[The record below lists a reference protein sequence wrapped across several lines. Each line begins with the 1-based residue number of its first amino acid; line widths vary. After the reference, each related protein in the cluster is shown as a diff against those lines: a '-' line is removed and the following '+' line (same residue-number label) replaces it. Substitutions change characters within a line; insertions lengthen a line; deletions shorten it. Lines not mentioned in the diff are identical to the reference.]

1 MNTLSTTT
9 TGAAPEPI
17 WTPDP
22 ERVARARITE
32 FADFAAARTG
42 AVYPDYHDLWN
53 FSVEEP
59 SAFWS
64 AVWDFFDIAADGDAG
79 EVLTDAA
86 MPGARWFPG
95 TRLNYT
101 EHALRHGD
109 SPEAAI
115 ISIAEDGVTTEI
127 SWTQLRRQVAAVAAW
142 LREQGVGVG
151 DRVVGYLPNTFHA
164 VVAFLATAGI
174 GAVWSA
180 CGQDYGASGAASRF
194 AQLDPVILVAADG
207 YRWNGRVHDRR
218 GDVADL
224 VRQLPTLRSTV
235 HVPVLGLL
243 LDVDDAQH
251 VPWDEVTAADA
262 EPDFVRVEF
271 DAPLWVLFSSG
282 TTGLPKGIVH
292 GHGGVILDHHKL
304 LGLHNDLRAGE
315 RFFWYTTPNWM
326 MWNMVVSGLLVG
338 ATIVLYDGSPAHPDP
353 QRLWDIAAEHRVSV
367 LGLSPGYLLG
377 CAKAGLE
384 PGRDLDLRA
393 LRLIG
398 STGAPLPPQSYQW
411 VRDHVGDRVQ
421 VASTSGGTDVVS
433 GFAGSAPT
441 TAVWP
446 GEISA
451 PLLGV
456 ALAAWDADGTPVVD
470 EVGELVVTT
479 PMPSMPIYFWNDPDG
494 TRYRDAYFGTYPGVW
509 RHGDWVTVT
518 ARGSVVISGR
528 SDSTLNRQGVRL
540 GSADVY
546 DVVEDLPEIR
556 EALVIGAEL
565 ADGGYW
571 MPLFVVLADE
581 TDLDDELRERIVAA
595 IGTQASPRH
604 VPDEIIAVPA
614 IPHTRTGKKLEVP
627 IKRLLQGAPIEKV
640 VGSDTVDD
648 SASLQYFTRFVPR
661 KVQS

>member
-1 MNTLSTTT
+1 MNTHTTT
-9 TGAAPEPI
+9 TGTVPEPI

-22 ERVARARITE
+22 EHAARARITE
-32 FADFAAARTG
+32 FAHFAAARTG
-42 AVYPDYHDLWN
+42 AAYPDYHDLWK
-53 FSVEEP
+53 FSVGEP

-64 AVWDFFDIAADGDAG
+64 AVWDFFDIAADGDTG
-79 EVLTDAA
+79 EVLTDAS

-109 SPEAAI
+109 SPEAAVVS
-115 ISIAEDGVTTEI
+115 ISEDGVTTEI
-127 SWTQLRRQVAAVAAW
+127 SWAQLRRQVAAVAAW
-142 LREQGVGVG
+142 LRGQGVGVG
-151 DRVVGYLPNTFHA
+151 DRVVGYLPNTVHA

-194 AQLDPVILVAADG
+194 AQLDPVILFAADG

-218 GDVADL
+218 GDVAEL
-224 VRQLPTLRSTV
+224 ARQLPTLRRTV
-235 HVPVLGLL
+235 HVPVLGLPFG
-243 LDVDDAQH
+243 VDDAQH
-251 VPWDEVTAADA
+251 AIWDDVIAVDA
-262 EPDFVRVEF
+262 EPDFVRVDF

-315 RFFWYTTPNWM
+315 RLFWYTTTNWM

-384 PGRDLDLRA
+384 PGGDLDLSA

-398 STGAPLPPQSYQW
+398 STGAPLPPQSYHW
-411 VRDHVGDRVQ
+411 VRDHVGERVQ

-479 PMPSMPIYFWNDPDG
+479 PMPSMPIHFWNDPDG

-540 GSADVY
+540 GSADIY

-571 MPLFVVLADE
+571 MPLFVVLADGA
-581 TDLDDELRERIVAA
+581 DLDDDLRERIVTAVR
-595 IGTQASPRH
+595 TQASPRH

-627 IKRLLQGAPIEKV
+627 IKRLLQGAPLEKV
-640 VGSDTVDD
+640 VGGDTVDD
-648 SASLQYFTRFVPR
+648 SASLHYFTRFVPR
-661 KVQS
+661 QVQP